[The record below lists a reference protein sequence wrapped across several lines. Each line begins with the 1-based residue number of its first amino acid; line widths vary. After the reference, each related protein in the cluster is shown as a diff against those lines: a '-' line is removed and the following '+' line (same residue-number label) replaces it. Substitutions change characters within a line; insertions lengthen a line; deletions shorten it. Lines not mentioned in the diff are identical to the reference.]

1 MPELLD
7 VAAVVL
13 ALLAA
18 TVFALMTWAG
28 TRPH

>member
-7 VAAVVL
+7 IAAVVL

-18 TVFALMTWAG
+18 GVFALMTWAG